1 MIVEHIV
8 LLVVVG
14 AVAGFIAGLVGIGGG
29 VFWAPALLFYFD
41 AIGVPDT
48 HIAQLTIASS
58 LFCSFVTS
66 GSSAITRHLKG
77 SVKWRIAILTGL
89 ASGLAIILMTTF
101 VTTQPWYGRETFQI
115 LFSIVLIGVALRM
128 FRGGKDHPDG
138 TGEPNAPVM
147 KLLGVGSAAGS
158 LSSAVGVGGGM
169 ILVPMYERIIRL
181 PIHLAMGTS
190 SATII
195 LITLIGMISYAVQG
209 EGGVGA
215 TSAVIGYV
223 DFGAAAMLAVP
234 AAFTAGFGVR
244 LSHGIDRT
252 LLRRVFAVI
261 VLIVAIRLVA
271 GVFIGG

>member
-1 MIVEHIV
+1 MIIEHVV
-8 LLVVVG
+8 LLVGVG

-66 GSSAITRHLKG
+66 GSSAITRHIKG
-77 SVKWRIAILTGL
+77 SVHWRIAIFTGL
-89 ASGLAIILMTTF
+89 SSSVAILLMTIF

-115 LFSIVLIGVALRM
+115 LFSIVLVVVALRM
-128 FRGGKDHPDG
+128 IRGGSDHPDG
-138 TGEPNAPVM
+138 SEEPIAPVA
-147 KLLGVGSAAGS
+147 KLLGMGSAAGS
-158 LSSAVGVGGGM
+158 LSSAVGVGGGV
-169 ILVPMYERIIRL
+169 ILVPMYERLIRL

-195 LITLIGMISYAVQG
+195 LITLIGVLSYAIQG

-215 TSAVIGYV
+215 TDAVVGYV

-234 AAFTAGFGVR
+234 AAFTAGYGVR
-244 LSHGIDRT
+244 LSHGINRT

-261 VLIVAIRLVA
+261 VLIVAVRLIV
-271 GVFIGG
+271 GVLGA